1 MQKTRSHQNPYIIHP
16 AHCLRKHEFHSHHQ
30 SRRLPPLHPRFWSVR
45 RRRRQPGLAAAAAA
59 AGQAEQIHRHLGHRI
74 ARHPSLEVLLA
85 HSLLRLDASASA
97 CAGVAW
103 EVVGILRTLDEDA
116 IEDADDTTKVSV
128 QGLVR
133 TRDAEGHAGGHEAE
147 ARSKDSIA
155 AVVEHIVA
163 VEEDA
168 YEGVELDLQEASIP
182 LQEQALADQ
191 SHYLLA
197 MDH

>member
-1 MQKTRSHQNPYIIHP
+1 MQKTRSPQNPYIVDP

-30 SRRLPPLHPRFWSVR
+30 PRRLPHLHPRFWSVR
-45 RRRRQPGLAAAAAA
+45 RRRHHPDLAAAA
-59 AGQAEQIHRHLGHRI
+59 AGQAEPTHRHLGHRI

-85 HSLLRLDASASA
+85 HSPLRLDASASA

>member
-1 MQKTRSHQNPYIIHP
+1 M
-16 AHCLRKHEFHSHHQ
+16 
-30 SRRLPPLHPRFWSVR
+30 
-45 RRRRQPGLAAAAAA
+45 
-59 AGQAEQIHRHLGHRI
+59 
-74 ARHPSLEVLLA
+74 
-85 HSLLRLDASASA
+85 HSLRLGASASA
-97 CAGVAW
+97 WAGVAR
-103 EVVGILRTLDEDA
+103 EVVGILRTSDEDA
-116 IEDADDTTKVSV
+116 IEDAGDTTKVSV
-128 QGLVR
+128 QELVR

-155 AVVEHIVA
+155 AVVERSVGV

-168 YEGVELDLQEASIP
+168 CEGVELDLQEASIP